1 MAALPTDRLIHVD
14 LETIAPWFVN
24 PSKELKC
31 VAKKKN
37 KLKNHR
43 YTITKEPILKL
54 SKPLSMITGLQSKY

>member
-43 YTITKEPILKL
+43 YTITKEHILKL
-54 SKPLSMITGLQSKY
+54 FKL